1 MFQQTQD
8 DVTKAS
14 TKALIVGLF
23 EEQKN
28 NQTTY
33 EELNQA
39 FDQQL
44 GELMQAGDL
53 SNKYGKLGKIHT
65 LGKIE
70 AERLYFVGLGKREEL
85 TTNRLRKAIGKTFQS
100 IQKDGVDQ
108 AAVSIASIFQENPT
122 EEQLEAIGD
131 AFALSTFEQSTCH
144 INRQKNRI

>member
-44 GELMQAGDL
+44 GELMQAGD
-53 SNKYGKLGKIHT
+53 SFQQI
-65 LGKIE
+65 
-70 AERLYFVGLGKREEL
+70 RETWEN
-85 TTNRLRKAIGKTFQS
+85 TYARK
-100 IQKDGVDQ
+100 D
-108 AAVSIASIFQENPT
+108 
-122 EEQLEAIGD
+122 
-131 AFALSTFEQSTCH
+131 
-144 INRQKNRI
+144 

>member
-44 GELMQAGDL
+44 GELMQAEIFPTNTG
-53 SNKYGKLGKIHT
+53 NLGKYI
-65 LGKIE
+65 
-70 AERLYFVGLGKREEL
+70 R
-85 TTNRLRKAIGKTFQS
+85 
-100 IQKDGVDQ
+100 
-108 AAVSIASIFQENPT
+108 
-122 EEQLEAIGD
+122 
-131 AFALSTFEQSTCH
+131 
-144 INRQKNRI
+144 